1 MARLAAGGRIPAA
14 GVEPG
19 GADVAEIVLRPGR
32 SAIVIDGE
40 HGAGR
45 LLTIIKKERRQR
57 PSPADP
63 VRRKKPRRN
72 EQ

>member
-14 GVEPG
+14 WAELG
-19 GADVAEIVLRPGR
+19 GAEVAEIVLRPGW
-32 SAIVIDGE
+32 STIVIDGE
-40 HGAGR
+40 HGAGG
-45 LLTIIKKERRQR
+45 LLTAIKKERRQR
-57 PSPADP
+57 PLPANP